1 MTFTIQPAHMNAALM
16 HVQYIAYT
24 KIDDTK
30 KNMDYMLCDDFSDF
44 FIEQHWRAAG
54 HFIKK
59 RGKKSIRRSQQAYN
73 PKDTNARLAILIF
86 EFLITI

>member
-1 MTFTIQPAHMNAALM
+1 MNAALM

-24 KIDDTK
+24 KIHDTK
-30 KNMDYMLCDDFSDF
+30 KTWIICYVTILVIF

-59 RGKKSIRRSQQAYN
+59 RGKKKYKEKPTS
-73 PKDTNARLAILIF
+73 L
-86 EFLITI
+86 